1 MTNQNGQLILQ
12 ALQNLEEPATVMKI
26 VTHIADT
33 AGVHPNDVKESVQET
48 LNGGVRYGYIQRANR
63 KYYAAPVEL
72 DNIAADE
79 GSEPDGETQ
88 TQKEDNKDSGE
99 LKDRGGRRRKRR
111 GGRSR
116 SRSRRSSRRRR
127 RR

>member
-1 MTNQNGQLILQ
+1 MANQNGQLILQ
-12 ALQNLEEPATVMKI
+12 ALQTLEEPATVMKI

-63 KYYAAPVEL
+63 KYYAAPVDL
-72 DNIAADE
+72 DTIAGGE
-79 GSEPDGETQ
+79 GSDPEVET
-88 TQKEDNKDSGE
+88 NKDDIKETGE
-99 LKDRGGRRRKRR
+99 MEDRGGRRRRR
-111 GGRSR
+111 RASRSR
-116 SRSRRSSRRRR
+116 SRSRRGSRRRR